1 MGRRARCERAPVD
14 RTCVAEC
21 QWVVTVR
28 PSSGEL
34 ESVRVRSSELVA
46 RVDFED
52 DVTEEEADRHTRDLV
67 LLLEDLDVDEV
78 RVAEGGAVPGS
89 RSADPG
95 ILAGAVLVS
104 GVLLKPVLTSLVSL
118 VGSWLEQSEQRSVTV
133 ELGGAKVTVK
143 GRVSPEDV
151 QTYVRALRGEV
162 ERSTGET
169 VEEEA

>member
-1 MGRRARCERAPVD
+1 M
-14 RTCVAEC
+14 
-21 QWVVTVR
+21 R

-52 DVTEEEADRHTRDLV
+52 DVTEEEADRHTRALA

-78 RVAEGGAVPGS
+78 RAADGEAVEGT

-95 ILAGAVLVS
+95 LLAGAVLVS

-133 ELGGAKVTVK
+133 ELEGAKITVQ

-151 QTYVRALRGEV
+151 QTYVRALRNDTD
-162 ERSTGET
+162 RPTDET
-169 VEEEA
+169 VKDGA